1 MWSLFLCLLTLN
13 YCDAKLQL
21 ASKSSASKNKD
32 WTIWIKKIESQK
44 GIYLGLGTW
53 FRVGVL
59 MCLVAILTIKLVV
72 LEWKRALKNYKNIV
86 TIFVDEESSFKA
98 EANRWMGPGARKSHK
113 SAKMFYINCAE
124 KEGKKLCKKYK
135 QNPKPTTMQY
145 WREGLFYK
153 EFHREE
159 TPKAGFISSRLSE
172 RLW

>member
-1 MWSLFLCLLTLN
+1 MYLRAS
-13 YCDAKLQL
+13 CDANFG
-21 ASKSSASKNKD
+21 SKD
-32 WTIWIKKIESQK
+32 RDLTHIVQTIQPVI
-44 GIYLGLGTW
+44 
-53 FRVGVL
+53 
-59 MCLVAILTIKLVV
+59 

-159 TPKAGFISSRLSE
+159 TPKAGFTPTRGCPQHFH
-172 RLW
+172 

>member
-1 MWSLFLCLLTLN
+1 MIS
-13 YCDAKLQL
+13 
-21 ASKSSASKNKD
+21 
-32 WTIWIKKIESQK
+32 
-44 GIYLGLGTW
+44 
-53 FRVGVL
+53 
-59 MCLVAILTIKLVV
+59 
-72 LEWKRALKNYKNIV
+72 EWKRALKNYKNIV

-159 TPKAGFISSRLSE
+159 TPKSGLNIFDHSFYGIGNLCPCKCMKE
-172 RLW
+172 L